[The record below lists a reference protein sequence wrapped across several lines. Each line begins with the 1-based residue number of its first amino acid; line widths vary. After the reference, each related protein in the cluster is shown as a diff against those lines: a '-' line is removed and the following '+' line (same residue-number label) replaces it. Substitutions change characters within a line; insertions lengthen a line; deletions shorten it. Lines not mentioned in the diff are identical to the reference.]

1 MLEFMEEGIMT
12 TVIGMGVVF
21 IVLIILSLLIGWLN
35 SGVEAMMGKKPK
47 QQEKA
52 AVPVM
57 PEKAPAESVS
67 KVEGISP
74 AVVAAITASICAITG
89 KSSEEFK
96 FTKIRR
102 ISEVKPVWSMVGTQD
117 IMLTR
122 QRFIERGNK

>member
-1 MLEFMEEGIMT
+1 MEEGIMT

-57 PEKAPAESVS
+57 PEKAPEESAAK

-74 AVVAAITASICAITG
+74 AVVAAITASICILTG